1 MLWADS
7 STLSS
12 SIVLMHLSAFDWAVL
27 AAYVG
32 LTLGVALFY
41 RKRASSGIEEFF
53 VSGRNTPWWL
63 AGVSMVAT
71 TFAADTPLAVT
82 GMTASGGVAANWLWW
97 NFALSGLLT
106 TFFFARLWRRCGVMT
121 DVELAEVRYSG
132 APAAILRGFRAAYLS
147 LVVNVIVLG
156 WVNLAM
162 VKILMLTVGLD
173 RPAAI
178 GATLAVTALTCV
190 AAALGGLRGVL
201 VTDLLQFFIMLTM
214 AVLLAVYAVDGVGGL
229 SALQQRLLEL
239 DPTGGLTALWP
250 REDSVLLPFVTFA
263 TYLSVVW
270 WGTWYPG
277 SEPGGGGFIAQRMFS
292 TRDERHSQ
300 LSTLAFNVL
309 HFAVRPWPWILV
321 ALVALVAYPDLQDKE
336 AGYIQAMFD
345 YLPAS
350 LRGLML
356 AGFLAAFMSTVSTNL
371 NWGAGYLVSD
381 LYHRFLRP
389 DASEPQLVSAS
400 RWATALL
407 AVLASGATFYMD
419 SIAGAWKW
427 LLAAGAGTGG
437 VLILRWF
444 WWRVNAWSEIAAMT
458 AAAVISAG
466 LQFGLGYDTDKP
478 IEFAH
483 VMLITVSATTAVW
496 VAVTLL
502 TPPEPASKLES
513 FYRLARPYRQGW
525 GPVAAAAPDVR
536 AQSGAALDLQG
547 WLASCALVYC
557 TMFGTGKLLL
567 ASWPEALPWLGT
579 AAGAAWLVKR
589 SLRDA

>member
-1 MLWADS
+1 MQL
-7 STLSS
+7 ST
-12 SIVLMHLSAFDWAVL
+12 FDWVVL
-27 AAYVG
+27 LAYLG
-32 LTLGVALFY
+32 FTLGVAFFY

-82 GMTASGGVAANWLWW
+82 GMTAAGGVAANWLWW

-132 APAAILRGFRAAYLS
+132 APAAILRGFRAVYLS
-147 LVVNVIVLG
+147 LIVNVIVLG
-156 WVNLAM
+156 WVNLAL
-162 VKILMLTVGLD
+162 VKILSLTVGLD
-173 RPAAI
+173 RTEAIAATF
-178 GATLAVTALTCV
+178 GVTAFTCV

-201 VTDLLQFFIMLTM
+201 VTDFLQFILMMGM
-214 AVLLAVYAVDGVGGL
+214 AVLLAVFAVDGVGGL
-229 SALQQRLLEL
+229 SGLQQRLVEL
-239 DPTGGLTALWP
+239 DPSGGLTAFWP
-250 REDSVLLPFVTFA
+250 RADSTLLPFLTFA

-270 WGTWYPG
+270 WATWYPG

-292 TRDERHSQ
+292 TRDERNAQ

-336 AGYIQAMFD
+336 AGYIQAIFD

-381 LYHRFLRP
+381 LYLRFLRP
-389 DASEPQLVSAS
+389 EATERQLVTAS

-407 AVLASGATFYMD
+407 AVLSSVATFYMD

-444 WWRVNAWSEIAAMT
+444 WWRVNAWSEISAMT
-458 AAAVISAG
+458 AAAVISAA
-466 LQFGLGYDTDKP
+466 LQFGWGYNTDQP

-483 VMLITVSATTAVW
+483 VMLITVSGTTLVW
-496 VAVTLL
+496 LAVTLL
-502 TPPEPASKLES
+502 TRPEPAAKLES
-513 FYRLARPYRQGW
+513 FYRLARPYKKGW
-525 GPVAAAAPDVR
+525 GPVAAAAPEVK
-536 AQSGAALDLQG
+536 AQAGASRDLQG
-547 WLASCALVYC
+547 WISSCALVYC

-567 ASWPEALPWLGT
+567 APWTEALPWL
-579 AAGAAWLVKR
+579 AAAAVAGWLVQR
-589 SLRDA
+589 SLRDEP

>member
-1 MLWADS
+1 MQ
-7 STLSS
+7 LSN
-12 SIVLMHLSAFDWAVL
+12 FDWAVL
-27 AAYVG
+27 IAY
-32 LTLGVALFY
+32 LAFTIGVALFY

-53 VSGRNTPWWL
+53 VSGRNVPWWL

-82 GMTASGGVAANWLWW
+82 GMTATGGVAGNWLWW

-106 TFFFARLWRRCGVMT
+106 TFFFARLWRRCGVIT
-121 DVELAEVRYSG
+121 DVELAELRYSG
-132 APAAILRGFRAAYLS
+132 KPAALLRGFRAAYLA
-147 LVVNVIVLG
+147 LIVNVIVLG

-173 RPAAI
+173 KPAAVA
-178 GATLAVTALTCV
+178 ATLGVTALTCF

-201 VTDLLQFFIMLTM
+201 VTDLLQFIIMLSM
-214 AVLLAVYAVDGVGGL
+214 AIVLAVFAVAGVGGL
-229 SALQQRLLEL
+229 GSLQAKVLEL
-239 DPTGGLTALWP
+239 DPTGGLTAFWP
-250 REDSVLLPFVTFA
+250 RADSALLPFVTLA

-292 TRDERHSQ
+292 TRDERNAQ
-300 LSTLAFNVL
+300 LATLSFNVM
-309 HFAVRPWPWILV
+309 HYAVRPWPWILV

-336 AGYIQAMFD
+336 AGYIQAIFD

-371 NWGAGYLVSD
+371 NWGAGYIVSD
-381 LYHRFLRP
+381 LYRRFMRP
-389 DASEPQLVSAS
+389 DAGEAQLVSAS
-400 RWATALL
+400 RWATALV
-407 AVLASGATFYMD
+407 AVLASLATFYMD

-458 AAAVISAG
+458 AAAAVSAA
-466 LQFGLGYDTDKP
+466 LQFGWSYDTDKP
-478 IEFAH
+478 VDFAY
-483 VMLITVSATTAVW
+483 VMLITVGVTTLVW
-496 VAVTLL
+496 IGVTML
-502 TPPEPASKLES
+502 TRPEPASKLEH
-513 FYRLARPYRQGW
+513 FYRQARPYRAGW
-525 GPVAAAAPDVR
+525 GPVAAAAPDVVPQKG
-536 AQSGAALDLQG
+536 AQRDFLG
-547 WLASCALVYC
+547 WIASCALVYSAL
-557 TMFGTGKLLL
+557 FGTGKLLL
-567 ASWPEALPWLGT
+567 APWTDALPWLV
-579 AAGAAWLVKR
+579 AAVIAGWLVQR
-589 SLRDA
+589 CLRD